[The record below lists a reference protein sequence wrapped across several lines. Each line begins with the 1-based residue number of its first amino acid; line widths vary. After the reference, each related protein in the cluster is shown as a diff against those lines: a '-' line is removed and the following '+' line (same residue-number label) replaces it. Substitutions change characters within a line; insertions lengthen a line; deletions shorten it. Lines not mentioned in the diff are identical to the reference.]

1 MEREMKSRLR
11 RKNSLNQAG
20 SIMMITLILLLLS
33 TIIGFIAIKTA
44 TTGIS
49 ISGNYKSGMQAFYTT
64 DSVTK
69 YVIANPST
77 FDMNLYPGGT
87 LNSLN
92 FADPGFNSVSSVIN
106 AIFPTSSTLS
116 STVTYLQTGLPPS
129 GTSSK
134 YFQTNYFLV
143 KTSVKGTN
151 NTQEVQDTI
160 YASTVPKMCGQ
171 SC

>member
-1 MEREMKSRLR
+1 MEQEMKIGM
-11 RKNSLNQAG
+11 RKASNLNQRG
-20 SIMMITLILLLLS
+20 SIMMITMILLLLC

-44 TTGIS
+44 TTGIL
-49 ISGNYKSGMQAFYTT
+49 IAGNYKSGMQAFYTA

-69 YVIANPST
+69 YVIANPTT
-77 FDMNLYPGGT
+77 FDMNLFPGGS

-92 FADPGFNSVSSVIN
+92 YTDPGLPSGSILST
-106 AIFPTSSTLS
+106 IFANTSNLS

-143 KTSVKGTN
+143 RTTVKGTN
-151 NTQEVQDTI
+151 NIQELQDTL
-160 YASTVPKMCGQ
+160 YASTVLKVCGQ

>member
-1 MEREMKSRLR
+1 MKRKIV
-11 RKNSLNQAG
+11 KNSHLNQAG

-33 TIIGFIAIKTA
+33 TVIGFIAIKTA
-44 TTGIS
+44 TTGMS
-49 ISGNYKSGMQAFYTT
+49 IAGNYKSGMQAFYTT

-69 YVIANPST
+69 YVIANPTT

-87 LNSLN
+87 LTALN
-92 FADPGFNSVSSVIN
+92 FSDPGFNSVSSVIN

-116 STVTYLQTGLPPS
+116 STVTYLQTGLPPA

-143 KTSVKGTN
+143 KTAVKGTN